1 MGEVKVREMSWKEA
15 GGAKKS
21 RNGFG
26 NIDKRV
32 FFSPKQLLKTIL
44 SWLCFWQSELSRDC
58 ANCANTWFSC
68 VSENRLHVWFEEGV
82 RPDSAPSD
90 CFSFLFFIYFFAL
103 ILWLLYGEKQ
113 QSHKK
118 EKERRK
124 KNRPQY
130 HWLFSLQQLQ
140 EKATLEP
147 LGDSEKFC

>member
-1 MGEVKVREMSWKEA
+1 MSWKEA

-26 NIDKRV
+26 NVDKRV

-44 SWLCFWQSELSRDC
+44 SWLCFWQSKLSRDC

-68 VSENRLHVWFEEGV
+68 VSENRLHVWFQEGGV
-82 RPDSAPSD
+82 TPDSAPSD
-90 CFSFLFFIYFFAL
+90 CFSFFHIFLHWYCDCFM
-103 ILWLLYGEKQ
+103 
-113 QSHKK
+113 
-118 EKERRK
+118 ERNDRATRKREREERK

-130 HWLFSLQQLQ
+130 HWLFSLQQLR